1 MKIRRA
7 AFVLFVLAAARAQ
20 AQTADLVLV
29 NGNVVTA
36 DERLPKAQ
44 AVAIQGE
51 RILAVGTNVEVER
64 RKGPK
69 TRVIDLAGKTVV
81 PGLIDGHLHF
91 FRLGADRGNSLDLS
105 EARSEADAAAQ
116 VRRLAARLQPGEWI
130 TGDGWHT
137 GNWDGQQWPTRRSLD
152 EAAPNNPVFLG
163 GMHSHASWASSKALE
178 AAAITKSMPDPS
190 GGKIF
195 RDRDGE
201 PTGVVLEDAQALLR
215 TKVPARGEPLAESIK
230 KSVRLALSYGFTG
243 AHDMGTT
250 REAIAAYRELIDKGE
265 LTFRVN
271 AIPRVVNA
279 GALLD
284 EILAQGATK
293 GYGGHRLTVRGV
305 KVSIDGALG
314 ARGAALMA
322 PYGDEPTAIGVIRVP
337 YDQLY
342 FILEKSLR
350 AGFNAALHAIG
361 DRGNQMAL
369 DAVEE
374 ALRRVP
380 IRDHRIRVEHAQIL
394 RPHDLPRFAQL
405 GILASVQ
412 WMHCT
417 LDAPWAEKRVGP
429 ERIRGGYA
437 WRTLLNT
444 GARLV
449 GGSDEGAS
457 SFSPFMGIHAA
468 VTRQDAKGSP
478 PGGWYPEQRL
488 TRYEAL
494 KSYTLDPAYASF
506 EEDVLGSITPGKLAD
521 LAVLSRDILTI
532 QPEDILKTEALMTI
546 VAGRVVFERDK
557 P

>member
-1 MKIRRA
+1 
-7 AFVLFVLAAARAQ
+7 
-20 AQTADLVLV
+20 
-29 NGNVVTA
+29 
-36 DERLPKAQ
+36 
-44 AVAIQGE
+44 
-51 RILAVGTNVEVER
+51 
-64 RKGPK
+64 
-69 TRVIDLAGKTVV
+69 
-81 PGLIDGHLHF
+81 
-91 FRLGADRGNSLDLS
+91 
-105 EARSEADAAAQ
+105 
-116 VRRLAARLQPGEWI
+116 
-130 TGDGWHT
+130 
-137 GNWDGQQWPTRRSLD
+137 
-152 EAAPNNPVFLG
+152 
-163 GMHSHASWASSKALE
+163 
-178 AAAITKSMPDPS
+178 
-190 GGKIF
+190 
-195 RDRDGE
+195 
-201 PTGVVLEDAQALLR
+201 
-215 TKVPARGEPLAESIK
+215 
-230 KSVRLALSYGFTG
+230 
-243 AHDMGTT
+243 MGTT

-322 PYGDEPTAIGVIRVP
+322 PYSDEPTAIGVIRVP